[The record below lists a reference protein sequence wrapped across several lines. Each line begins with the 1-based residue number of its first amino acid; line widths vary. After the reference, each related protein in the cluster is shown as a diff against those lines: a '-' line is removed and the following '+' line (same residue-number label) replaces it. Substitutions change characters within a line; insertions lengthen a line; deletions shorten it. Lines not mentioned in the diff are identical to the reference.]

1 MRVAIT
7 LAGGETRHLLGVEDA
22 GNWMKSFGVRGTSL
36 LGDWIEVVPDD
47 EDGHTRTFVRASQ
60 VVSVHLI
67 EDEDEVGHPSQ
78 DAPLGE
84 PGEPHA

>member
-1 MRVAIT
+1 VKVAIT

-22 GNWMKSFGVRGTSL
+22 DNWMKSFGVRGTSL

-67 EDEDEVGHPSQ
+67 ADQDDAGQPSPG
-78 DAPLGE
+78 DPLSE
-84 PGEPHA
+84 PGEAHG

>member
-7 LAGGETRHLLGVEDA
+7 LAGGETRRLLGVEDA

-67 EDEDEVGHPSQ
+67 EDEDEDEAGQPSH
-78 DAPLGE
+78 DAP
-84 PGEPHA
+84 PGEPHV